1 MYAKMPQLAER
12 VELKSELQKLQERI
26 QEFTEIFITKYSAD
40 KAHENLGNRIDLM
53 DYELTKL

>member
-1 MYAKMPQLAER
+1 MPQLAER

-53 DYELTKL
+53 DYEVTKL